1 MTDFDLVIAGGGPVG
16 LVTAIAARALGLSAL
31 VVERS
36 RGLPEKACGEG
47 LMPGAVR
54 TLSELG
60 IELSEGAEFAGIR
73 FIDGD
78 DAASARFR
86 GVPGRAVSRRALV
99 ARLDAEAR
107 ARGAVI
113 WSGRALREFSY
124 SGGVL
129 TAGITPAPDGAGR
142 VSARLLVAADGLR
155 SPVRRQLGYELPP
168 RYAPRYGLTRHFR
181 RAPWSPWVE
190 VHFHER
196 GEAYVTP
203 LGSDEVGVALLTHG
217 RPEGHERELSSFP
230 SLARRLGGGVEA
242 GRVRGAGPLEQRVSS
257 VLAPGVALVGD
268 AAGYLDALSGEGL
281 ALGFRSAVALVRR
294 FAEGELWRY
303 PADHARI
310 GRAYYALTHFML
322 LLSSRPRLRRA
333 VLRHLMRHPELFS
346 DLLAVAADSEGA
358 AVSRS
363 GALLMALSRL

>member
-16 LVTAIAARALGLSAL
+16 LVTAIAARRLGLSAL
-31 VVERS
+31 VVERNG
-36 RGLPEKACGEG
+36 GLPEKACGEG

-60 IELSEGAEFAGIR
+60 IELRDGSAFQGIR
-73 FIDGD
+73 FVDGD
-78 DAASARFR
+78 DVASASFR
-86 GVPGRAVSRRALV
+86 GTVGRALSRRALME
-99 ARLDAEAR
+99 RLDAEAR

-129 TAGITPAPDGAGR
+129 TAEISPASDPTR
-142 VSARLLVAADGLR
+142 QVSARLLVAADGLR
-155 SPVRRQLGYELPP
+155 SSVRRRLGYELPP

-181 RAPWSPWVE
+181 CAPWSPWVE

-217 RPEGHERELSSFP
+217 RPGGHEQGLALFP
-230 SLARRLGGGVEA
+230 SLARRLGEGVEG
-242 GRVRGAGPLEQRVSS
+242 GRVRGAGPLEQRVSC
-257 VLAPGVALVGD
+257 VIAPGVALVGD

-322 LLSSRPRLRRA
+322 LLSSRPRLRRR
-333 VLRHLMRHPELFS
+333 VLRHLMRHSELFS
-346 DLLAVAADSEGA
+346 DLLAIASDSEGA
-358 AVSRS
+358 PVSRS
-363 GALLMALSRL
+363 GALLMGLLRL